1 MTTSPYN
8 IRKQNSLNNLS
19 TNYYLFYKIKLLIK
33 LKGDV
38 LNNKCVYIG
47 IMLSLTLKLE
57 CCMLNCLWKL

>member
-19 TNYYLFYKIKLLIK
+19 TNYCLFYKIKSLIK

-38 LNNKCVYIG
+38 LNNKYVYIG

-57 CCMLNCLWKL
+57 CCMLNCL

>member
-8 IRKQNSLNNLS
+8 IRKQNFLNNLS
-19 TNYYLFYKIKLLIK
+19 TNYYLFYKIKSLIK

-57 CCMLNCLWKL
+57 CCMLNCL